1 VILKGQQHSL
11 IKVDQMQVQFENV
24 DFVIKTQ
31 LQIQK
36 DFASI
41 GAQFLPNF
49 SIVALGLDDLTLTIA
64 NKLGEIMQEDHRLLA
79 QLFYQIDLPENDELK
94 FENEETY
101 LTEMASLIIRREAY
115 KVYLR
120 SKF

>member
-1 VILKGQQHSL
+1 
-11 IKVDQMQVQFENV
+11 MQVQFENV

-79 QLFYQIDLPENDELK
+79 QLFYQIDLPENDELI

-101 LTEMASLIIRREAY
+101 LAEMASLIIRREAY